1 MEWLKHF
8 SIHSIAIGIGIGMII
23 AGIVNILFIN
33 DSMND
38 IQSIDHDP
46 FVKIIKQN
54 ETTNDSEKSHIDGI
68 DNKVIEESNI
78 DNSDEMKNVDSNKA
92 YREVYIRKGMTSE
105 EIAQLLEEKE
115 IILSRDEFIY
125 VANNLQMTS
134 RLKYGLKRIP
144 NESSIEDILEILVEI
159 N

>member
-1 MEWLKHF
+1 MKHF
-8 SIHSIAIGIGIGMII
+8 SIHSIAIGIGIGMVI
-23 AGIVNILFIN
+23 AGIINILFIN

-38 IQSIDHDP
+38 IQSINNDP

-68 DNKVIEESNI
+68 DNNIIEESNI

-92 YREVYIRKGMTSE
+92 YKEVYIRKGMTSE

-125 VANNLQMTS
+125 VANNLQMTG

>member
-1 MEWLKHF
+1 MKHF